1 MARIL
6 IFGDSITYGAWDTMR
21 GGWADRLK
29 VFCMERELENPEF
42 DYSVYNLGISGDNS
56 EDLLK
61 RFEFEIKQRLE
72 EDDGIINIIAVG
84 VNDSQFVYSK
94 NNFRILPDKFKNNL
108 KKVVDLS
115 KKFSS
120 KMIFVGLAPVDELKT
135 SPIPWNIDKAYK
147 NEYISNYNKIIK
159 SICQENDVYF
169 IDMFNEFNKIDY
181 KKLLE
186 DGLHPNS
193 EGHRKMFEIVRDFLT
208 EEGIVK

>member
-1 MARIL
+1 
-6 IFGDSITYGAWDTMR
+6 
-21 GGWADRLK
+21 
-29 VFCMERELENPEF
+29 MEKGLENPEL

-56 EDLLK
+56 DDLLK

-72 EDDGIINIIAVG
+72 ENDGIINIIALG
-84 VNDSQFVYSK
+84 VNDSQFVHSK

-120 KMIFVGLAPVDELKT
+120 KMIFVGLTPVDEFKT

-159 SICQENDVYF
+159 SICQENNIHF

-193 EGHRKMFEIVRDFLT
+193 EGHRKMFEIVRDFLMK
-208 EEGIVK
+208 EGMVK